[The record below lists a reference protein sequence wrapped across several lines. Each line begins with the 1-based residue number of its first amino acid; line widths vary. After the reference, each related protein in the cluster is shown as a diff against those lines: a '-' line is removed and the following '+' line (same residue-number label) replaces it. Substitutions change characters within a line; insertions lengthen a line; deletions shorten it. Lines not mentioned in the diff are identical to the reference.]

1 MSIFILILYSFYI
14 CMIYNLK
21 SRYADVNA
29 KAGSRLKIKI
39 VDKEEMYYNLY
50 EANSSGPV
58 GHTLRVP
65 H

>member
-1 MSIFILILYSFYI
+1 
-14 CMIYNLK
+14 MIYNLK